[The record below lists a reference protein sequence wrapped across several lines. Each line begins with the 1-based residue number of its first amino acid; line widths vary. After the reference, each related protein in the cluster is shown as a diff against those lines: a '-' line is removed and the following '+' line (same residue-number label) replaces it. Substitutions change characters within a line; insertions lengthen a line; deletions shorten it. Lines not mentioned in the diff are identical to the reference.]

1 MLCLV
6 AAVVTIVGTGPS
18 VNTQYGRL
26 NGLFTREGVG
36 IWKGVRFP
44 SYMTHNA
51 TPAPPP
57 PSPSAP
63 TLVQLTQWGW
73 FGAVLVRTMI
83 CK

>member
-36 IWKGVRFP
+36 IWKGVRVPFLHD
-44 SYMTHNA
+44 T
-51 TPAPPP
+51 
-57 PSPSAP
+57 
-63 TLVQLTQWGW
+63 
-73 FGAVLVRTMI
+73 
-83 CK
+83 